1 MNIGTLRTLIGV
13 IAGTCLV
20 GPLYADSL
28 SQSVEYACSRENDTF
43 LLQAEETYGDSRR
56 STEKEYSP
64 SKVATEKLKVSHAT
78 LNANESF
85 ERSCKLK
92 NTEIVAKVIYGQ
104 PTLSGPD
111 SGTPGAILNLSVNGV
126 ETLKEMTFD
135 RPCQACSSVS
145 RVAYINGKLEIC
157 GTYHDET
164 RCTFLE
170 KGDLPV
176 PVRDLF
182 LFQNMFWK

>member
-1 MNIGTLRTLIGV
+1 MNFGNLRILIGV
-13 IAGTCLV
+13 IAATWLV
-20 GPLYADSL
+20 GPLYAESP
-28 SQSVEYACSRENDTF
+28 SQSLEFACSLENDAF
-43 LLQAEETYGDSRR
+43 LLRAQETFDGSRR
-56 STEKEYSP
+56 SAEKDYSP
-64 SKVATEKLKVSHAT
+64 SKLATDKLEVSRIT
-78 LNANESF
+78 LNANEPLK
-85 ERSCKLK
+85 RSCKLK
-92 NTEIVAKVIYGQ
+92 NKTIVAKVIYSQ

-111 SGTPGAILNLSVNGV
+111 SGTPGAILDLSVNGV

-145 RVAYINGKLEIC
+145 RVAFINGKLEIC

-182 LFQNMFWK
+182 LFQNLFWK